1 MIEAAIRAADLNGFK
16 QIADAVDQSIKVL
29 AGLESRLMSLVGA
42 AAAPDLSGLTDL
54 MKRAQKE
61 IAQGMALR
69 PDADFGDADAEMD
82 IADEGEGSSQHEGH
96 PAARSGGRPG
106 GPISTRDDVK
116 RALDEICDYYRK
128 HEPSSPIPILLERAA
143 RLISKDFR
151 EVIQDLAPDG
161 LAAIDILRGPQ
172 DE

>member
-1 MIEAAIRAADLNGFK
+1 LQD
-16 QIADAVDQSIKVL
+16 
-29 AGLESRLMSLVGA
+29 
-42 AAAPDLSGLTDL
+42 
-54 MKRAQKE
+54 
-61 IAQGMALR
+61 
-69 PDADFGDADAEMD
+69 
-82 IADEGEGSSQHEGH
+82 EGH
-96 PAARSGGRPG
+96 PAARSGDRRG

-116 RALDEICDYYRK
+116 RALDEICDYYRE

-161 LAAIDILRGPQ
+161 LAAIDVLRGPQ

>member
-42 AAAPDLSGLTDL
+42 AAAPDLSGLSDL

-69 PDADFGDADAEMD
+69 PDADSGDADAETD
-82 IADEGEGSSQHEGH
+82 IADEGEGSSQDEGQ
-96 PAARSGGRPG
+96 PAARSGERRG

-116 RALDEICDYYRK
+116 RALEEICAYYRK

-161 LAAIDILRGPQ
+161 LAAIDVLRGPQ
-172 DE
+172 EE